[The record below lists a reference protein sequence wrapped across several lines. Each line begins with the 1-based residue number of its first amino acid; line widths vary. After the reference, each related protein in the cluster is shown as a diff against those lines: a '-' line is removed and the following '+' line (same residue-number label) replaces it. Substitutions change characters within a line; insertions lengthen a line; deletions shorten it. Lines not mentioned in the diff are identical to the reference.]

1 MGSDERSG
9 VLEVSTET
17 LASAEVAREIEQFL
31 FREAR
36 YLDTEQY
43 DAWLEMLA
51 DDIHYWMPVR
61 ENRRR
66 ADQNGTVIA
75 GHMAFF
81 DDDFLC
87 LQRRVSRFQ
96 QVSAW
101 AEDPATR
108 HTHLISGIEV
118 LNTAVANEYLVHS
131 TFVNYRSRCES
142 DNDLLCGRREDLI
155 RRTGRTLKLARRKIL
170 MTQSV
175 LQAKNLNT
183 FL

>member
-1 MGSDERSG
+1 MTTAMQTQPRAAAAA
-9 VLEVSTET
+9 VSV
-17 LASAEVAREIEQFL
+17 SAQEAREIEQFL

-43 DAWLEMLA
+43 DAWLAMLA
-51 DDIHYWMPVR
+51 EDIHYWMPAR
-61 ENRRR
+61 EVRRR
-66 ADQNGTVIA
+66 ADKLGTVIR

-81 DDDFLC
+81 DDDLTC
-87 LQRRVSRFQ
+87 LQRRVARFQ
-96 QVSAW
+96 QPSAW

-108 HTHLISGIEV
+108 HTHVVSGIEV
-118 LNTAVANEYLVHS
+118 YATATPGEYEVHS
-131 TFVNYRSRCES
+131 TFVNYRSRCEN
-142 DNDLLCGRREDLI
+142 DNDLLCGRREDII
-155 RRTGRTLKLARRKIL
+155 RREGDSLKLARRKIL

>member
-1 MGSDERSG
+1 MTTATQSKPNDSPVKGLVDAQ
-9 VLEVSTET
+9 L
-17 LASAEVAREIEQFL
+17 AREVEQFL

-43 DAWLEMLA
+43 DAWLSMLA
-51 DDIHYWMPVR
+51 DDIHYWMPAR

-66 ADQNGTVIA
+66 ADRLGTVIA

-81 DDDFLC
+81 DDDLTC
-87 LQRRVSRFQ
+87 LKRRVSRFQ

-108 HTHLISGIEV
+108 HTHVVSGIEV
-118 LNTAVANEYLVHS
+118 YSTDVKDEYEVHS
-131 TFVNYRSRCES
+131 SFVNYRSRCEN

-155 RRTGRTLKLARRKIL
+155 RREGDSLKLARRKIL